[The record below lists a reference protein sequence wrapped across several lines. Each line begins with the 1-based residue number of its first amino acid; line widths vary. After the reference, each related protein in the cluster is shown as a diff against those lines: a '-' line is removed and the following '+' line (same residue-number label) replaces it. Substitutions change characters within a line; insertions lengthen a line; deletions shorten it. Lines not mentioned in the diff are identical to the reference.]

1 MPDNLIQVGI
11 KADPTELQTAMEQ
24 SSSAV
29 HEHAGNMAKE
39 FEKLAQTSKTALDD
53 LSKAAKLSGL
63 SISDELQGVLDQVP
77 KLINGIGAVFS
88 GGGIGAFV
96 GVLLQAGIALKG
108 LFDQVIALKGAKEE
122 WAEIDQRLA
131 GAEDSILA
139 KLRRDA
145 VEHIRLTQ
153 GQAAASAA
161 AIKLADQELVPLGKD
176 IEQILA
182 GKNAKNLSEGLKK
195 DFEGFQHITFG
206 ELPQKISDVE
216 AAIKRSD
223 DNVKK
228 LNDRFLES
236 VKFAPIFGE
245 LGKTITGFFGAA
257 LEKAQGENKQLHDLN
272 DKAILQLK
280 EKAAQT
286 ANQVKQQQQQQAEE
300 FREAQQKQL
309 QSLKQGLQD
318 QKDAQDAFHTLSKQ
332 AEVKY
337 WDDII
342 ATNKVKGGN
351 LKEVQRLRSEAKKEA
366 DRQELKDEFEKTQDE
381 VAAAKA
387 GSEQRVRILAQEIEK
402 LKAEHKDET
411 EEYKRLVK
419 EKGQA
424 DREFSSQ
431 TLRNEVE
438 QVRETVEATRAGS
451 LERVR
456 ILGAEITKLASENK
470 TDTEEY
476 KRLVREKIQ
485 AEKEWAAV
493 QEALREEVK
502 RNNQQH
508 TDALLALEKSRL
520 DFERQTGQIS
530 ESEYERRLLRQIE
543 VTFRAQKEQQE
554 IELRGYQE
562 GTKAFA
568 KAKEE
573 QRRLEDKF
581 QADVQKVEQQ
591 SLLRQRQQFGQQF
604 QQISSQ
610 FNTAINGWIQGTETA
625 SQAFTKL
632 FQSVLQGLIGFVE
645 QWIENK
651 AKVFLADHLFAQ
663 QSDDDRAAQLAT
675 NVGANT
681 TEAESAAGL
690 AGANT
695 LAAASIIDPFIAPE
709 IADANFSAAQGFA
722 GIAGFALGGI
732 VPADGIA
739 RLHRGETVIPAN
751 LSGKGDFGGALG
763 QGGGV
768 TVVVNHSVNAI
779 DAASFQTTIK
789 KHGNLIGNEVVRV
802 LKQRGFGG
810 K

>member
-39 FEKLAQTSKTALDD
+39 FAELARTSKIALDD

-63 SISDELQGVLDQVP
+63 NISDELQGVLDQVP
-77 KLINGIGAVFS
+77 KLISGIGAVFS

-108 LFDQVIALKGAKEE
+108 LYDQVIALKGAKEE

-139 KLRRDA
+139 KLRRDV

-176 IEQILA
+176 IEQVLA

-195 DFEGFQHITFG
+195 DFEGLQHITFG

-223 DNVKK
+223 ENVKK
-228 LNDRFLES
+228 LNERFLES
-236 VKFAPIFGE
+236 FKFAPLFGD
-245 LGKTITGFFGAA
+245 LGKSITSFFGAA
-257 LEKAQGENKQLHDLN
+257 VERAEGENKALRDVLNQSRQL
-272 DKAILQLK
+272 QE
-280 EKAAQT
+280 EKNENT
-286 ANQVKQQQQQQAEE
+286 ANKNKQQQQQQAEE

-318 QKDAQDAFHTLSKQ
+318 QKDAQDAFHALSKQ

-381 VAAAKA
+381 VAAARA

-402 LKAEHKDET
+402 LKTEHKDET

-431 TLRNEVE
+431 TFRNEVE
-438 QVRETVEATRAGS
+438 QVREKVEASRAGS

-456 ILGAEITKLASENK
+456 ILEAEITKLASENK

-485 AEKEWAAV
+485 AEKERAAA
-493 QEALREEVK
+493 QDALREEAK
-502 RNNQQH
+502 RSDEQH
-508 TDALLALEKSRL
+508 AEALLALEKSRL

-530 ESEYERRLLRQIE
+530 ESEYEQRLLKQIE
-543 VTFRAQKEQQE
+543 ATFQAQKKQKD
-554 IELRGYQE
+554 IELHRYQE
-562 GTKAFA
+562 GTKEFE
-568 KAKEE
+568 KAKED
-573 QRRLEDKF
+573 QRKLEDKL
-581 QADVQKVEQQ
+581 QADVQKLEQQ
-591 SLLRQRQQFGQQF
+591 SLLRQRQQFDQHF
-604 QQISSQ
+604 KQISSQ

-651 AKVFLADHLFAQ
+651 AKVFLADHLFTQ
-663 QSDDDRAAQLAT
+663 QSDDDRAAQLAE
-675 NVGANT
+675 NVGANAA
-681 TEAESAAGL
+681 EAESAAGL

-695 LAAASIIDPFIAPE
+695 LAVASLIDPFTAPE
-709 IADANFSAAQGFA
+709 IASENFSVAQGFA

-739 RLHRGETVIPAN
+739 KLHRGETVIPAN
-751 LSGKGDFGGALG
+751 LSGKGDFAGALG